1 MDDLPPK
8 ITPFSFARDL
18 NVGDR
23 TSIQCVIGTGDLP
36 LTFTWLKDGQPL
48 QAAGP
53 AGMKSGHISRD
64 SGVSVSGGLS
74 GTGDVAATGTG
85 SHLMSAAT
93 SINYANAHA
102 HPSHIT
108 NDDGSSGGEGGA
120 GIVTIRQNDDFTS
133 ALSITSV
140 TRAQSGTYTCRV
152 QNDAA
157 TVSHSAQLRVNVP
170 PRISPFSFED
180 EITEG
185 MRTQLMCSSSQG
197 DQPFNI
203 TWLKDGVVIQ
213 SGGLESAILSS
224 NESPKSAS
232 SKPPDP
238 SLTINEY
245 APFSSI
251 LSIHNVTSR
260 HNGNYT
266 CRVTNRAGSVE
277 YAATLSVSV
286 PPRWI
291 IKPSDQDAI
300 LGNPV
305 SIRCQADGFPVPTVQ
320 WKQSIGDSGDYR
332 ELSYNIGNGNSQSV
346 IETHSNGTLSIPK
359 VAREHEGSYL
369 CQANNGI
376 GAGLSTLIKLKVH
389 VGPSVTVSKKQIT
402 VRRGDRVTLRCEA
415 DGDQPL
421 DISWRGKSNRI
432 DPSFDVRYHIKDSP
446 LSRGVV
452 SELTILQTIL
462 SDRGE
467 YSCIASNTYGHDRGI
482 IYLQVQEP
490 PNFPVN
496 LHVTDLGSRSV
507 TLAWSP
513 NDQDSVAV
521 GVNNRDSQPISNYIL
536 QYKKAGD
543 VWHEGNNQKL
553 LPGEK
558 TTAQIGSLRPAQAY
572 HFRLYAEN
580 HLGTSAP
587 SDILLVQTDA
597 EAPNGRPQDVSA
609 EPLGPQQLLITW
621 RPPERDTWNGE
632 LLGYTIAYQKHGSS
646 DNFQNFTKVS
656 SLGGEGLNDF
666 RLTGLEKY
674 TQYAV
679 TVSAFNVKGD
689 GPPSE
694 VALGH
699 TLEDAPSAAPQ
710 SVTCIALT
718 AQNIQISWQAPP
730 KENHHGVIQGY
741 KVLYEPGNFDS
752 EYGTRETKIT
762 SALSTV
768 LHGLQPFTN
777 YSVQSLAFTRAGE
790 GVVSPTVS
798 CTTEEAVPDAPE
810 RVKSVVNSES
820 SVIISWLPP
829 RRPNGIVTKYN
840 VYIRILDK
848 GQELKILKEVLPAQN
863 RHFEAKDLSTRET
876 YEAWVT
882 ASTRV
887 GQGPST
893 PVIKL
898 VPSSSVPAAI
908 ISFSQTL
915 SISWRVDMKLPC
927 LFVGSPKPNSEWK
940 VLNARSKKHFRLE
953 VSNDNTLTLR
963 NIQRSHEGNY
973 SCIVRNAIGS
983 DHIVYQLFVQVPPS
997 APIIAVIGTTSNSV
1011 SLQWRVE
1018 DIGGAPLRGF
1028 TLTYRKEFSDW
1039 EEIQLDRRVN
1049 SQLLENLQCG
1059 TRYQFTIVTFN
1070 KIGTSNTSPIEIA
1083 KTKGSKPIA
1092 PGKHS
1097 LIRPNITSALVELS
1111 SWQDGGCPIQ
1121 YFSIEFKR
1129 YGVAND
1135 WIIVSSRIETHT
1147 RYTIGDLEAGIV
1159 YSLRI
1164 TAHNNAGSTIKEY
1177 SFETLRYNG
1186 ISTELDQSDLPEVSN
1201 PRQLFTRNVESLRPS
1216 VNEGKDIQHREQY
1229 YGTMRK
1235 SCQQSPGDSVVAL
1248 ERIPEYSEDIYPYAT
1263 FHLPEHENQSA
1274 NIPLN
1279 RKGIQPMYDPRG
1291 GDDNTLS
1298 STGVKVKRSV
1308 SASVGSG
1315 NISLGGGECSHTST
1329 EKRHKRR
1336 SKAIKS
1342 ESEEYDSLNSDS
1354 DLSGERI
1361 RDDNRSSHT
1370 DASNQMDN
1378 SGCNKSILPK
1388 RKKDSTS
1395 ENSRTSNGLADTAS
1409 EQQQQSS
1416 NKGKQ
1421 NKPLSF
1427 KSRKSF
1433 FQIIIPTK
1441 IITPNP
1447 QSAIFAPRPKSAPTA
1462 SNSKGL
1468 TSDHEKPTRTKTK
1481 SQAHVPPHQ
1490 YVHLLQRPRSEIK
1503 AAQKQQPAR
1512 TFSPTTSPS
1521 HRIASSSKHEHKVTS
1536 TVTKTTTTADQT
1548 NHQPISNSRSSPN
1561 ALVILKSSGSGGSG
1575 SSDSMRQA
1583 SDECAQDTAN
1593 NTNMSGSLSGKIR
1606 AKNTDNNSSSGNSI
1620 ANEFQSS
1627 PKDSVPAPNIVQSGS
1642 YVEIL
1647 KQAAAAANQQTTAE
1661 QRLISHT
1668 KGTAI
1673 ASSPLAC
1680 HNKSYGDFL
1689 TITPRRKGKLLGNQT
1704 DNVKHITPSGMMEA
1718 PDNYRHHLPHSIEP
1732 LHLLGIPNENMSTFF
1747 DYRAMETLSNAD
1759 TLAIGSTMAT
1769 HLYPNKSKAGYETSS
1784 TLASQTTTAVPD
1796 EYQHIISEKN
1806 LSPPS
1811 AFCDNISIN
1820 KI

>member
-1378 SGCNKSILPK
+1378 SGCNMHGHSPRSGSGNKERLSVFSRPQLHKSILPK

-1447 QSAIFAPRPKSAPTA
+1447 QSAIFAPRPKSVPTA

-1481 SQAHVPPHQ
+1481 SQAHVPPHHSVDTVPLD
-1490 YVHLLQRPRSEIK
+1490 YRLFDPPP
-1503 AAQKQQPAR
+1503 KQQRKRQQSSLKA
-1512 TFSPTTSPS
+1512 TQSPQSY
-1521 HRIASSSKHEHKVTS
+1521 
-1536 TVTKTTTTADQT
+1536 
-1548 NHQPISNSRSSPN
+1548 HQ
-1561 ALVILKSSGSGGSG
+1561 
-1575 SSDSMRQA
+1575 RQA

-1784 TLASQTTTAVPD
+1784 TLASQTNTAVPD

>member
-1 MDDLPPK
+1 
-8 ITPFSFARDL
+8 IIF
-18 NVGDR
+18 
-23 TSIQCVIGTGDLP
+23 I
-36 LTFTWLKDGQPL
+36 
-48 QAAGP
+48 
-53 AGMKSGHISRD
+53 
-64 SGVSVSGGLS
+64 SVSIS
-74 GTGDVAATGTG
+74 
-85 SHLMSAAT
+85 
-93 SINYANAHA
+93 
-102 HPSHIT
+102 PSFKI
-108 NDDGSSGGEGGA
+108 S
-120 GIVTIRQNDDFTS
+120 
-133 ALSITSV
+133 L
-140 TRAQSGTYTCRV
+140 
-152 QNDAA
+152 
-157 TVSHSAQLRVNVP
+157 VP

-203 TWLKDGVVIQ
+203 TWLKDGVTIQ
-213 SGGLESAILSS
+213 RGGLESAILSS

-232 SKPPDP
+232 SKPPDL

-291 IKPSDQDAI
+291 IKPIDQDAI
-300 LGNPV
+300 LGNAV

-332 ELSYNIGNGNSQSV
+332 ELSYNIGIGNSQSV

-389 VGPSVTVSKKQIT
+389 GKYSFNIFGPSVTVSKKQIT

-467 YSCIASNTYGHDRGI
+467 YSCIASNTYGHDRGV

-558 TTAQIGSLRPAQAY
+558 TTAQIGSLRPAQPY

-587 SDILLVQTDA
+587 SDILLVQTEA

-730 KENHHGVIQGY
+730 KENHHGIIQGY

-777 YSVQSLAFTRAGE
+777 YSVQVLAFTRAGE
-790 GVVSPTVS
+790 GVVSPAVS

-898 VPSSSVPAAI
+898 IPSTAVPAAI

-927 LFVGSPKPNSEWK
+927 IFVGSPKPNSEWK

-997 APIIAVIGTTSNSV
+997 APVISVIGTTSNSV
-1011 SLQWRVE
+1011 SLQWRVD

-1039 EEIQLDRRVN
+1039 EELQMDRRIN
-1049 SQLLENLQCG
+1049 SHLLENLQCG

-1129 YGVAND
+1129 YGITND

-1164 TAHNNAGSTIKEY
+1164 TAHNNAGSTVKEY
-1177 SFETLRYNG
+1177 SFETLRYSGLSN
-1186 ISTELDQSDLPEVSN
+1186 ELDQTDLPEVSSLFRDVHLIAVIITSIFGTILALIGACVCFKN
-1201 PRQLFTRNVESLRPS
+1201 YPRQLFTRNVESLRPS
-1216 VNEGKDIQHREQY
+1216 VSEGKDIQHREQY

-1279 RKGIQPMYDPRG
+1279 RKGIQPMYDPRS

-1308 SASVGSG
+1308 SASVGSA
-1315 NISLGGGECSHTST
+1315 NISMGGGECSHTST

-1361 RDDNRSSHT
+1361 REDNRSART

-1378 SGCNKSILPK
+1378 SGCNKNILPK

-1409 EQQQQSS
+1409 EQQRQSS

-1441 IITPNP
+1441 IINPNP
-1447 QSAIFAPRPKSAPTA
+1447 QSAIFAPRPQNAPAT

-1468 TSDHEKPTRTKTK
+1468 ATDHEKPARTKML
-1481 SQAHVPPHQ
+1481 SQAHAPSHQ

-1512 TFSPTTSPS
+1512 TFSPTSSPS
-1521 HRIASSSKHEHKVTS
+1521 YRFASSSKHEHKVTS
-1536 TVTKTTTTADQT
+1536 TTVTNTTTTTDQT
-1548 NHQPISNSRSSPN
+1548 NHQSISNPRSSPN
-1561 ALVILKSSGSGGSG
+1561 ALMILKSSASGGSG
-1575 SSDSMRQA
+1575 SSDSMVGYQQKSSLSNRQATHKLDVYYSQISYFFYFCTYISVDTVPLDYRLFDPPPKQQLKLQQSNLKVTQSPQSYHQRQA
-1583 SDECAQDTAN
+1583 SDECPQDTAN
-1593 NTNMSGSLSGKIR
+1593 NTNLSGSLPGKIH

-1620 ANEFQSS
+1620 SNEFQCS
-1627 PKDSVPAPNIVQSGS
+1627 PNDSLAAPAIVQSGS

-1647 KQAAAAANQQTTAE
+1647 KQAAAVANQQITAE
-1661 QRLISHT
+1661 QHLISHT
-1668 KGTAI
+1668 KSTAI
-1673 ASSPLAC
+1673 TPSSLAC

-1689 TITPRRKGKLLGNQT
+1689 TITPRRKGKLLNNQT
-1704 DNVKHITPSGMMEA
+1704 DNVKHITPSGIVEA

-1769 HLYPNKSKAGYETSS
+1769 HLYPNKSKAGYEMSS
-1784 TLASQTTTAVPD
+1784 SLASQTTTAVPD

-1820 KI
+1820 KV

>member
-1 MDDLPPK
+1 TNNNKNNKFLVPPK

-48 QAAGP
+48 QATGP

-203 TWLKDGVVIQ
+203 TWLKDGVIIQ

-730 KENHHGVIQGY
+730 KENHHGIIQGY

-997 APIIAVIGTTSNSV
+997 APVIAVIGTTSNSV

-1039 EEIQLDRRVN
+1039 EEIQLDRRIN

-1092 PGKHS
+1092 PSKHS

-1186 ISTELDQSDLPEVSN
+1186 ISTELDQSDLPEVSSLFRDAHLIAVIITSIFGTILALIGACMCFKN
-1201 PRQLFTRNVESLRPS
+1201 YPRQLFTRNVESLRPS
-1216 VNEGKDIQHREQY
+1216 VSEGKDIQHREQY

-1279 RKGIQPMYDPRG
+1279 RKGIQPMYDPRS

-1378 SGCNKSILPK
+1378 SGCNMHGHSPRSGSGNKERLSVFSRPQLHSKLVPVFLIKTVQKFKVQLLTLTQKNILPK

-1409 EQQQQSS
+1409 EQQQQPS

-1447 QSAIFAPRPKSAPTA
+1447 QSAIFAPRPQSAPTA

-1468 TSDHEKPTRTKTK
+1468 TSDHEKPARTKTK
-1481 SQAHVPPHQ
+1481 SQAHVPSHQ

-1521 HRIASSSKHEHKVTS
+1521 HRIASSSKHELKVTS
-1536 TVTKTTTTADQT
+1536 TVTNTTTTADQT
-1548 NHQPISNSRSSPN
+1548 NHQSISNSRSSPN
-1561 ALVILKSSGSGGSG
+1561 ALVILKSSASGGSG
-1575 SSDSMRQA
+1575 SSDSMVGYQQKSSLSNRQA
-1583 SDECAQDTAN
+1583 THIRCLLF
-1593 NTNMSGSLSGKIR
+1593 TN
-1606 AKNTDNNSSSGNSI
+1606 
-1620 ANEFQSS
+1620 
-1627 PKDSVPAPNIVQSGS
+1627 
-1642 YVEIL
+1642 
-1647 KQAAAAANQQTTAE
+1647 
-1661 QRLISHT
+1661 
-1668 KGTAI
+1668 
-1673 ASSPLAC
+1673 
-1680 HNKSYGDFL
+1680 FL
-1689 TITPRRKGKLLGNQT
+1689 LFLL
-1704 DNVKHITPSGMMEA
+1704 
-1718 PDNYRHHLPHSIEP
+1718 
-1732 LHLLGIPNENMSTFF
+1732 
-1747 DYRAMETLSNAD
+1747 
-1759 TLAIGSTMAT
+1759 
-1769 HLYPNKSKAGYETSS
+1769 LYIC
-1784 TLASQTTTAVPD
+1784 V
-1796 EYQHIISEKN
+1796 
-1806 LSPPS
+1806 
-1811 AFCDNISIN
+1811 
-1820 KI
+1820 